1 MESKEVFKKVFKG
14 VDSLY
19 LSYRGLLREG
29 VKEFLEEKKELAQSD
44 CETDQAMSRVVICDH
59 LFEVMGCGVRYY
71 PIIMVDNW
79 YRIQVSVSKAKKMP
93 EIYVKI
99 SSEVLNCHGI
109 DRPLVM
115 LRKVVRKL
123 LVKIEQEVVS
133 RADLFVDFNTNVKL
147 ENIDNTSWVTKAKKL
162 AVYWSGNSFTGMS
175 IGLGGDISA
184 RLYDKTFE
192 IGISHKDY
200 LKEMWEKQGWDTLQK
215 VWRLEFQLKRKYLKQ
230 MFVSTHLDLKIK
242 ANSLWSYCTKDWLRL
257 AVKDDT
263 VNRTRWMTNPM
274 WKSIQGVRI
283 NDGKMASILR
293 EVEKTRAPSDEVL
306 FKNGMGYLTSFA
318 AKEGFDNVNGETM
331 ISFLDIGK
339 KYLEEVTN
347 GKEEEYLKKKI
358 NNKKK
363 KYNKE

>member
-1 MESKEVFKKVFKG
+1 MESKKVFQKVFKG

-19 LSYRGLLREG
+19 ISYRGLLREG
-29 VKEFLEEKKELAQSD
+29 VKEYLEEKKELAQSD
-44 CETDQAMSRVVICDH
+44 DETDQAISRVVICDH

-109 DRPLVM
+109 DSPVVM

-123 LVKIEQEVVS
+123 LVKIEEEIVS
-133 RADLFVDFNTNVKL
+133 RADLFVDFTTDVEFEK
-147 ENIDNTSWVTKAKKL
+147 IDNASWVAKAKKL
-162 AVYWSGNSFTGMS
+162 AIYWHGNSLTGMS

-184 RLYDKTFE
+184 RIYDKTLE
-192 IGISHKDY
+192 IGISNKDY
-200 LKEMWEKQGWDTLQK
+200 IKKIWEKQGWDTLQK
-215 VWRLEFQLKRKYLKQ
+215 VWRLEFQLKRKYLKE
-230 MFVSTHLDLKIK
+230 MFIGTHLDLKIK
-242 ANSLWSYCTKDWLRL
+242 ANTLWNYCTSKWLRL
-257 AVKDDT
+257 VVTDDT
-263 VNRTRWMTNPM
+263 VNRARLVTNPM
-274 WKSIQGVRI
+274 WKKIQDVRI
-283 NDGKMASILR
+283 NEGKLTSILR
-293 EVEKTRAPSDEVL
+293 EVDKSRVPSDEIL

-318 AKEGFDNVNGETM
+318 AKEGFDNVNCETV